1 MGGKIITI
9 GLVCFL
15 LGAGAAMFFGP
26 WLVPP
31 PDDGLP
37 PSPYLEKRALAEI
50 PPQVVTS
57 IGAYEAIRETLLRES
72 LEGVAEQSGVIARAF
87 AGEDQRIVS
96 LAKRL
101 AAEQDVESARR
112 ALRRL
117 HRLMRRHADKL
128 LGEKS

>member
-31 PDDGLP
+31 PDDELP
-37 PSPYLEKRALAEI
+37 ASPYLEKRALAEI

-57 IGAYEAIRETLLRES
+57 IGRMKR
-72 LEGVAEQSGVIARAF
+72 SGKPSCANLWTASPSSP
-87 AGEDQRIVS
+87 G
-96 LAKRL
+96 
-101 AAEQDVESARR
+101 
-112 ALRRL
+112 
-117 HRLMRRHADKL
+117 
-128 LGEKS
+128 

>member
-26 WLVPP
+26 WLVLL
-31 PDDGLP
+31 PDDELP

>member
-1 MGGKIITI
+1 MGGKLITL

-15 LGAGAAMFFGP
+15 LGAGVVLFFGP
-26 WLVPP
+26 WL
-31 PDDGLP
+31 LP
-37 PSPYLEKRALAEI
+37 PSDDELPSSPYLEKRALAQI
-50 PPQVVTS
+50 SPRVVTS
-57 IGAYEAIRETLLRES
+57 IGAYEAIRESLRRES
-72 LEGVAEQSGVIARAF
+72 LEGVAERSEEIARAF

-112 ALRRL
+112 AFRRL
-117 HRLMRRHADKL
+117 HRLMRRHVDKL

>member
-1 MGGKIITI
+1 MGGKLITL

-15 LGAGAAMFFGP
+15 LGAGVVLFLARGCSLPRTTGCLLPLPRKTRLGP
-26 WLVPP
+26 NFP
-31 PDDGLP
+31 
-37 PSPYLEKRALAEI
+37 R
-50 PPQVVTS
+50 VVTS
-57 IGAYEAIRETLLRES
+57 IGAYEAIRESLRHES
-72 LEGVAEQSGVIARAF
+72 LEGVAEQSEEIARAF

-112 ALRRL
+112 AFRRL

>member
-15 LGAGAAMFFGP
+15 LGAGAAMYFGP